1 MDQEI
6 LEKMCHLIWEIHR
19 SPELRALSPSTT
31 HPTAFQYFNFTLSI
45 FTCVMGFV
53 ANIIVI
59 IVTGFLLKKNKY
71 KIWFLN
77 LAVAD
82 FTFILILP
90 FNAVSEIRGKW
101 LYGSSECKFFNFLGF
116 VNTYASIYILTVLN
130 IDRALSVAKPIWHR
144 SFHSQKFCCFMCTF
158 IWLSS
163 AICSI
168 PAIIYS
174 DVYEENQCTLSYYD
188 TSLVAYELSYRS
200 ENDSLDDSL
209 EMCENISD
217 VETSER
223 RKLVA
228 DWREMTFT
236 TERLVLPLA
245 VVGYCIPLCLIVS
258 SNIIIAF
265 HVKNS
270 TMAASSRLYRLVI
283 FAVMSFFFAR
293 TPYVLTYIIF
303 LVSVSSLKM
312 ILMYK
317 LSAILPLL
325 FTIAAMNTFLN
336 PVVYVLLIKQARSE
350 LLNFLRRS
358 RLRVIKR
365 FSRTPHTQHSSA
377 PAAPV
382 PSDMTRSGDILSIQ
396 STIG

>member
-6 LEKMCHLIWEIHR
+6 PEKMCHLIWLVNS
-19 SPELRALSPSTT
+19 SPELRALSPSAS
-31 HPTAFQYFNFTLSI
+31 HPTVFQYFNFILSI
-45 FTCVMGFV
+45 MTCIIGFA
-53 ANIIVI
+53 ANLLVI
-59 IVTGFLLKKNKY
+59 IITGFLLKKNKY

-90 FNAVSEIRGKW
+90 LHGVSEIRGKW
-101 LYGSSECKFFNFLGF
+101 LYGSSMCKFYNFLAF

-144 SFHSQKFCCFMCTF
+144 SFHSQKFCCFMCAL
-158 IWLSS
+158 IWVSS
-163 AICSI
+163 ALCST

-188 TSLVAYELSYRS
+188 TSLVAYEISYES
-200 ENDSLDDSL
+200 ENEPLNKSL

-217 VETSER
+217 ASKR

-228 DWREMTFT
+228 EWTEMTVT
-236 TERLVLPLA
+236 TERLVVPLA
-245 VVGYCIPLCLIVS
+245 LVGYCIPLCVILS
-258 SNIIIAF
+258 SNIIIAL

-270 TMAASSRLYRLVI
+270 MMAASSKLYRLVI
-283 FAVMSFFFAR
+283 FAVMSFFCAR
-293 TPYVLTYIIF
+293 TPYVLTYITF
-303 LVSVSSLKM
+303 LVSVSTLKM

-317 LSAILPLL
+317 LSAVLPLL
-325 FTIAAMNTFLN
+325 FSIAATNTFLN
-336 PVVYVLLIKQARSE
+336 PVVYVLVIKQARSE
-350 LLNFLRRS
+350 LLNFLGRS

-365 FSRTPHTQHSSA
+365 FSTTPDTSA
-377 PAAPV
+377 HPV
-382 PSDMTRSGDILSIQ
+382 ASDMIGRGDLPSIQ
-396 STIG
+396 SPIG

>member
-6 LEKMCHLIWEIHR
+6 IEKMCHLIWEIHS
-19 SPELRALSPSTT
+19 SPELKALSPSTT
-31 HPTAFQYFNFTLSI
+31 HPTAFQYFNFMLSI
-45 FTCVMGFV
+45 FTCIMGFV

-59 IVTGFLLKKNKY
+59 IATGFLLKKNKY

-90 FNAVSEIRGKW
+90 LHAVSEIRGKW
-101 LYGSSECKFFNFLGF
+101 LYGSSVCKFYNFLAF

-144 SFHSQKFCCFMCTF
+144 SFHSQKFCCFMCSF
-158 IWLSS
+158 IWVSS
-163 AICSI
+163 ALCSI
-168 PAIIYS
+168 PAIIHS

-200 ENDSLDDSL
+200 ENEPLNDSL

-217 VETSER
+217 LETSER

-228 DWREMTFT
+228 DWREMTFS
-236 TERLVLPLA
+236 TERLVVPLA
-245 VVGYCIPLCLIVS
+245 LVGYVIPLCVIVS

-283 FAVMSFFFAR
+283 FAVLSFFCAR
-293 TPYVLTYIIF
+293 TPFVVTYITF
-303 LVSVSSLKM
+303 LVSVSTLKM

-317 LSAILPLL
+317 LSAILQLL
-325 FTIAAMNTFLN
+325 FTIAATNTFLN

-350 LLNFLRRS
+350 LLNLLGRS

-365 FSRTPHTQHSSA
+365 FSRTPRTQHSNASA
-377 PAAPV
+377 VPV
-382 PSDMTRSGDILSIQ
+382 DMMQSGDIPSIQ
-396 STIG
+396 SPTG

>member
-1 MDQEI
+1 METVRYKIQVTWALAGVRYTALKPIEGLQTDKVRLRWSRSVTTRRGRHRYIGGLSTALQNVVDKTLMLFLTMDQEI

-90 FNAVSEIRGKW
+90 FSAVSEIRGKW

-163 AICSI
+163 ALCSI

-200 ENDSLDDSL
+200 ENESLDDSL

-217 VETSER
+217 LETSER

-236 TERLVLPLA
+236 TECLVLPLA

-270 TMAASSRLYRLVI
+270 TMAASSRLYRL
-283 FAVMSFFFAR
+283 
-293 TPYVLTYIIF
+293 
-303 LVSVSSLKM
+303 
-312 ILMYK
+312 
-317 LSAILPLL
+317 
-325 FTIAAMNTFLN
+325 
-336 PVVYVLLIKQARSE
+336 
-350 LLNFLRRS
+350 
-358 RLRVIKR
+358 
-365 FSRTPHTQHSSA
+365 
-377 PAAPV
+377 
-382 PSDMTRSGDILSIQ
+382 
-396 STIG
+396 